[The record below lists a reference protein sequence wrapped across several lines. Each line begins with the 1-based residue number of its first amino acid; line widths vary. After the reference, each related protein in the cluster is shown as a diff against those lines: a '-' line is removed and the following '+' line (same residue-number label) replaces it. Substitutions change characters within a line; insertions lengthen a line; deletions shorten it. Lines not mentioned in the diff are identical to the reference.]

1 MNHLQHNID
10 MNDYADKAHRVL
22 EYDPQSMIDD
32 INRSNNDLKFTTAGE
47 YMNDVNNYA
56 KPTGGETWQTKA
68 TAKGAVP
75 KYYTPQQLQDMKDDT
90 TIRREEVEKKLR
102 EIGRVMV
109 DYTSELLFPRNMAK
123 YIRENTAFTDEEII
137 ELLEAIDEQYVK
149 RFGENYDKLRDRT

>member
-1 MNHLQHNID
+1 M
-10 MNDYADKAHRVL
+10 AK

-32 INRSNNDLKFTTAGE
+32 INRSNNDMKFTTAGD
-47 YMNDVNNYA
+47 YMKDINH
-56 KPTGGETWQTKA
+56 PTGGETWQTKA

-109 DYTSELLFPRNMAK
+109 DYTSELLFPRNIAK
-123 YIRENTAFTDEEII
+123 YIRNNTAFTDEEIL
-137 ELLEAIDEQYVK
+137 ELLRAIDAKYVE
-149 RFGENYDKLRDRT
+149 RFGENYDRIRDTA

>member
-1 MNHLQHNID
+1 

-32 INRSNNDLKFTTAGE
+32 INKNNNDLKFTTAGE

-56 KPTGGETWQTKA
+56 TPTGGETWQTKA

-149 RFGENYDKLRDRT
+149 RFGENYDKLRHRT